1 MIIKINYNKSDG
13 TFTVSSDIPECNIV
27 VNPNATIDDNEELSI
42 ELAVDTTYLAEIQ
55 STDVGIN

>member
-1 MIIKINYNKSDG
+1 MIIKVNYNKSDG
-13 TFTVSSDIPECNIV
+13 TFTVSNDIPECNIV

-55 STDVGIN
+55 STDVGVN